1 MTTQR
6 PAAPGLARDTVD
18 DAVEKITRTCLY
30 EGYLLWPYRRSALKN
45 AKRWTFGGVFP
56 PSCAAPL
63 GERGALRAEVLLD
76 TGGGDP
82 ARERLT
88 VRLRFLQVVDR
99 EVAATDPADP
109 AAPPRPVDRL
119 TVDGEHHLAWQEA
132 TEREVSWRPTL
143 AELLNGGAGHPVDL
157 PAGAHREPVR
167 DAAGRVAG
175 EVTHRWQRLTGT
187 VHARA
192 EPAPDAGGVLRIAVR
207 VENTTPC
214 PAPDPA
220 DRDARDTAA
229 RHAFAS
235 THLVLRTAGGARFVS
250 LLDPPDPLRDAA
262 SGCVNDGVWPVL
274 VDDRPP
280 AMPGAPGGPRSARTV
295 LASPVVMYDFPAVA
309 PESPGD
315 LFDGTEIDQL
325 LVLSVLSLTD
335 EERAEAR
342 ACDPRAREILDRCAA
357 LGPEQL
363 AALHGTIREIRPA
376 TRMTPARATAQAP
389 LEDA

>member
-192 EPAPDAGGVLRIAVR
+192 EPVPDAGGVLRIAVR
-207 VENTTPC
+207 VENTTPPAIPPRGTPSPPPTWCCAPRAARGSCRCSTRRTRCATPPRVASTTGCGRCWWTTGRPRC
-214 PAPDPA
+214 PAPRAAPA
-220 DRDARDTAA
+220 
-229 RHAFAS
+229 
-235 THLVLRTAGGARFVS
+235 
-250 LLDPPDPLRDAA
+250 
-262 SGCVNDGVWPVL
+262 
-274 VDDRPP
+274 
-280 AMPGAPGGPRSARTV
+280 
-295 LASPVVMYDFPAVA
+295 
-309 PESPGD
+309 
-315 LFDGTEIDQL
+315 
-325 LVLSVLSLTD
+325 
-335 EERAEAR
+335 
-342 ACDPRAREILDRCAA
+342 
-357 LGPEQL
+357 
-363 AALHGTIREIRPA
+363 RPA
-376 TRMTPARATAQAP
+376 PCSPPRW
-389 LEDA
+389 